1 MTAPAGPFDHVPRT
15 AGGHFVLNVYAA
27 IYRLLNQTRRLAELS
42 GSSLDAVFERFPFLG
57 EYFDEMRAHMPDD
70 LTWDA
75 ATAWWAAQLDG
86 WERACPDHLPLR
98 ALAEQ
103 AGLPF
108 TTRLAF
114 MAIGLVEED
123 SRFGTLVAEL
133 QAPLPHRRPTL
144 ELVGQMMMD
153 EAPVGAVD
161 PWTIC
166 RPLLAAGIV
175 EVQNEVAPRS
185 EWLLRVPSML
195 WDAVR
200 GQLAAAPA
208 PWCRVHAPADFP
220 ELERLVLPEAFRAR
234 LAQAPALLRNGRARL
249 LVLRGAPGSDALQV
263 AGALARALGA
273 GVAAVDG
280 ASLAEVPGGARLLGP
295 LCALANLVPVID
307 RDLAPG
313 ETAALPPLAGY
324 GGPIV
329 VTLGEEGGLAS
340 GLAESALALSLPAPG
355 PAERR
360 RHWCEAI
367 GEDRIVDLPQIVGAF
382 QLGGGYIRRLA
393 HGALAQAALDRREA
407 VTGADVREASR
418 TLNRQL
424 LDTLASPISAGG
436 GWDDLVAVPGTRE
449 KLLDLHRRCR
459 HRETLGR
466 RLGPAFGA
474 NAPRG
479 VRALFTG
486 ASGTGKTL
494 AARILASIL
503 GMDLFRVDLAA
514 VVNKYIGET
523 EKNLHQVLSRAEALD
538 VVLLLDEGDALL
550 GQRTEVKSAN
560 DRYANLETNYLL
572 QRLEHYQGIVV
583 VTTNLGDAI
592 DSAFQRRMDVVVPFY
607 PPQPEERLH
616 ILRLHLPPDH
626 QVGPALLE
634 RIALRC
640 ALTGSQIRNAA
651 LSATLLALEREAPVG
666 DAHLEAALRSEYRKA
681 GGICP
686 LDGRPGTEE
695 RDGGMGSFVAA
706 FARS

>member
-1 MTAPAGPFDHVPRT
+1 MTTPAGPFDHVPRT

-27 IYRLLNQTRRLAELS
+27 IYRLLNQTRRLAELA
-42 GSSLDAVFERFPFLG
+42 GSSLDAVFERYPFLG
-57 EYFDEMRAHMPDD
+57 EYFDEMRARMPDE

-75 ATAWWAAQLDG
+75 ATGWWAAQLEA
-86 WERACPDHLPLR
+86 WERGCPDHLPLR
-98 ALAEQ
+98 ALAGQ
-103 AGLPF
+103 AALPF

-153 EAPVGAVD
+153 EAPVGEVD

-166 RPLLAAGIV
+166 RPLLAAGLV
-175 EVQNEVAPRS
+175 EVQNEAAPRS
-185 EWLLRVPSML
+185 EWLLRVPSLL

-208 PWCRVHAPADFP
+208 PWCRVHAPEEFP
-220 ELERLVLPEAFRAR
+220 EMEQLVLADAFRAR
-234 LAQAPALLRNGRARL
+234 IAQAPALLRGGRARL
-249 LVLRGAPGSDALQV
+249 LVLRGAPGSDALRV
-263 AGALARALGA
+263 AGALARALGT
-273 GVAAVDG
+273 GVVEVNGAALADAPG
-280 ASLAEVPGGARLLGP
+280 AARLLGP
-295 LCALANLVPVID
+295 LCALGNLVPVID
-307 RDLAPG
+307 HDLAPG
-313 ETAALPPLAGY
+313 ETAALPPLVGY
-324 GGPIV
+324 GGPVV

-340 GLAESALALSLPAPG
+340 GLADSALSLSLPAPG

-367 GEDRIVDLPQIVGAF
+367 GEDRVLDLPRIVGAF
-382 QLGGGYIRRLA
+382 QLGGAHIRRLA
-393 HGALAQAALDRREA
+393 HGALAQAALEKRET
-407 VTGADVREASR
+407 VTPADVREASCA
-418 TLNRQL
+418 LNRQL
-424 LDTLASPISAGG
+424 LDTLASPMTTSG

-449 KLLDLHRRCR
+449 KLLDLHRRCQ
-459 HRETLGR
+459 HREALGS

-474 NAPRG
+474 GGPRG

-494 AARILASIL
+494 AARILASVL

-626 QVGPALLE
+626 AVGPALLE

-640 ALTGSQIRNAA
+640 ALTGSQLRNAA
-651 LSATLLALEREAPVG
+651 LSATLLALDRDAPVG

-686 LDGRPGTEE
+686 LDRPGAEE